1 MTNDELHAELERR
14 IEAMLLLRVKM
25 DEELA
30 HSRKLLAKLEQGQ
43 PSGPCLL
50 NVRGILEKR
59 S

>member
-14 IEAMLLLRVKM
+14 IEAMLVLRVKL
-25 DEELA
+25 DDELA
-30 HSRKLLAKLEQGQ
+30 HSQRLLAKLEQNQ